1 MNAYIYRLNTKIGL
15 TMLCLSGFELYS
27 RWVPLNFLA
36 VEFIA
41 FHLPANFT
49 KILVE
54 AYKHLRL
61 KHPHSQN
68 REFNIVNK
76 NSMEFLRS
84 FLRLHFVRKPVMA
97 SRSVGCFLRII
108 KHLMR

>member
-49 KILVE
+49 KILVI
-54 AYKHLRL
+54 ALL
-61 KHPHSQN
+61 K
-68 REFNIVNK
+68 
-76 NSMEFLRS
+76 
-84 FLRLHFVRKPVMA
+84 
-97 SRSVGCFLRII
+97 RISI
-108 KHLMR
+108 